1 MGVRVQLVTFKD
13 IMTRTGKIARLPP
26 AIRKQLNCRL
36 QAGEVGKDL
45 IVWLNS
51 LPEAQAVLK
60 RKFSA
65 RPISEQN
72 LSEWKQGGYVEWE
85 RHEESFALVEQ
96 LTDEAGDLTV
106 AANDGAVS
114 DRLATVVA
122 AELAALTRL
131 MLAETTDP
139 KERWQRLRE
148 MLPELARLRREDHK
162 AARLLMEQE
171 RWEME
176 RDGLEKEE
184 FKREIEEAKDRVR
197 APLVAGMKVNT
208 VAEGLGGGPAAKE
221 TAAWLMELA
230 YDLEPGTLSR
240 KSAPDRAE
248 PEEPATGAN
257 GETSGKVPAG
267 PTEPKPAKPGPA
279 PATQIKANPPKS
291 AQIRP
296 NQTKSDQIK
305 PNQTKSDRIR
315 PEVRISVF
323 ERVIGLGSG

>member
-1 MGVRVQLVTFKD
+1 
-13 IMTRTGKIARLPP
+13 MTRTGKIARLPVE
-26 AIRKQLNCRL
+26 IRHQLNRRLQDGKPGKQL
-36 QAGEVGKDL
+36 V
-45 IVWLNS
+45 VWLNS
-51 LPEAQAVLK
+51 LPVVREALK
-60 RKFSA
+60 VEFGA
-65 RPISEQN
+65 RPITEQN
-72 LSEWKQGGYVEWE
+72 LSEWKLGGYRDWE
-85 RHEESFALVEQ
+85 RHEESCALVER
-96 LTDEAGDLTV
+96 LTDEAGDLKV

-279 PATQIKANPPKS
+279 PATQIKANP
-291 AQIRP
+291 
-296 NQTKSDQIK
+296 TKSNQIK
-305 PNQTKSDRIR
+305 PNPT
-315 PEVRISVF
+315 
-323 ERVIGLGSG
+323 GSNLSN

>member
-1 MGVRVQLVTFKD
+1 
-13 IMTRTGKIARLPP
+13 MTRKGKIARLPHE
-26 AIRKQLNCRL
+26 IRGKLNQRL
-36 QAGEVGKDL
+36 QDGEPGNRLV
-45 IVWLNS
+45 VWLNS
-51 LPEAQAVLK
+51 LPKVHEALK
-60 RKFSA
+60 EEFGS
-65 RPISEQN
+65 RPITEQN
-72 LSEWKQGGYVEWE
+72 LSEWKLGGYVDWE
-85 RHEESFALVEQ
+85 RHEGSCELVKR
-96 LTDEAGDLTV
+96 LTDEAGDLKV
-106 AANDGAVS
+106 AAGDGVVS

-122 AELAALTRL
+122 AELAALARL

-139 KERWQRLRE
+139 KERWERLKE

-176 RDGLEKEE
+176 RDGLEQEE

-197 APLVAGMKVNT
+197 APLLAGMKVHD

-240 KSAPDRAE
+240 KSAPDRTE

-279 PATQIKANPPKS
+279 PATQIKANP
-291 AQIRP
+291 
-296 NQTKSDQIK
+296 TKSNQIK
-305 PNQTKSDRIR
+305 PNQTKIR
-315 PEVRISVF
+315 PDQT
-323 ERVIGLGSG
+323 

>member
-1 MGVRVQLVTFKD
+1 
-13 IMTRTGKIARLPP
+13 MTRTGKIARLPDE
-26 AIRKQLNCRL
+26 IRHQLNRRLQDGKPGKQL
-36 QAGEVGKDL
+36 V
-45 IVWLNS
+45 VWLNS
-51 LPEAQAVLK
+51 LPGVREALK
-60 RKFSA
+60 VEFGA
-65 RPISEQN
+65 RPITEQN
-72 LSEWKQGGYVEWE
+72 LSEWKLGGYRDWE
-85 RHEESFALVEQ
+85 RHEESCALVER
-96 LTDEAGDLTV
+96 LTDEAGDLKV

-122 AELAALTRL
+122 AELAALARL

-139 KERWQRLRE
+139 KERWERLKE

-176 RDGLEKEE
+176 RDGLEQEE

-197 APLVAGMKVNT
+197 APLLAGMKVND

-240 KSAPDRAE
+240 KSAPDRTE
-248 PEEPATGAN
+248 PEEHATGAN

-279 PATQIKANPPKS
+279 PSTQTKANP
-291 AQIRP
+291 
-296 NQTKSDQIK
+296 TKSNQIK
-305 PNQTKSDRIR
+305 PNQTKIR
-315 PEVRISVF
+315 PNQTRSDQNQTK
-323 ERVIGLGSG
+323 S